1 MKLRS
6 LALTIAG
13 LVMFAAS
20 ALAQVTTIEGTVTGT
35 DGKPVQGAIVKI
47 HRTDIKW
54 DSQLKTDKRGH
65 YIHTGV
71 PAGGSYEI
79 SVLID
84 GKEMDHLGN
93 VKSSMGD
100 HPPTDFDLRKSQA
113 ENSSKNEMVKQAM
126 ETGQVSDDLKKQLTA
141 EQKAALDKSMA
152 ENKGKMQKTKALNDA
167 FNEGLTALQC
177 TTNPDCLK
185 QQIAQQGGDTS
196 VTADK
201 IAAQKATDYQTAVTA
216 LEKAKEVDATQ
227 PAVWSNLGDAY
238 LGVAG
243 TKTGA
248 DFDAATAKGIEA
260 YSKAIELK
268 PDDPATH
275 NNYGLALAK
284 AKKYPEAEAELKK
297 AADLDPATAFQR
309 YYNLGALL
317 SNIGQGEPASKA
329 FKAAIDSA
337 PDNPKNAESY
347 FQYGLSLA
355 GQATTDKDGKFIAPP
370 GTIESFQKYLT
381 LAPNG
386 PNAQTAKDMI
396 TQLGGSIQTSFKNP
410 KATTPA
416 KTKK

>member
-13 LVMFAAS
+13 LVIFAAG
-20 ALAQVTTIEGTVTGT
+20 ALAQVSTLEGVVTGV
-35 DGKPVQGAIVKI
+35 DGKPAAGAVIKL
-47 HRTDIKW
+47 HRTDVKW
-54 DSQLKTDKRGH
+54 DSQLKTDKHGH

-71 PAGGSYEI
+71 PAGGTFDI
-79 SVLID
+79 TVVID
-84 GKEMDHLGN
+84 GKDVDRITN
-93 VKSSMGD
+93 VKSSVGD
-100 HPPTDFDLRKSQA
+100 HPPTDFDLRKTVA
-113 ENSSKNEMVKQAM
+113 ANSTKNEMMKQAM
-126 ETGQVSDDLKKQLTA
+126 ETGQVSDDLKKQLSP
-141 EQKAALDKSMA
+141 EQKAALEKSMA
-152 ENKGKMQKTKALNDA
+152 ENKGKMQKQKALNEA
-167 FNEGLTALQC
+167 FNEGITALQC

-216 LEKAKEVDATQ
+216 LEKAKETDATQ

-238 LGVAG
+238 LGLAG

-248 DFDAATAKGIEA
+248 DFDAATAKGIES

-309 YYNLGALL
+309 FYNLGALL
-317 SNIGQGEPASKA
+317 SNIGQSEPASKA

-347 FQYGLSLA
+347 YQYGLSLA
-355 GQATTDKDGKFIAPP
+355 AQATVDKDGKFVAPP
-370 GTIESFQKYLT
+370 GTIESFQKYLVLT
-381 LAPNG
+381 PNG
-386 PNAQTAKDMI
+386 PNAQPCKDMI
-396 TQLGGSIQTSFKNP
+396 AQLGGSIQTEFKNP
-410 KATTPA
+410 NAQ
-416 KTKK
+416 KKKK